1 MPELSPVVKERLR
14 ALESARGVTE
24 NDRYYF
30 GYQFGLGHDYVVP
43 YLEES
48 GVQLVGK
55 SICEIGCGEAG
66 VLAAIK
72 DRGAANVVGIDI
84 RQEAIDRA
92 RVIFDGLKLKGDFAL
107 HNITDQDTPPAW
119 REAFDL
125 VILRDVIEHLDETEN
140 SLKHVMEFVK
150 PGGHL
155 YIVFP
160 PYYSPF
166 GAHQHLLK
174 TFWGN
179 VPFIQLLPDAM
190 FKPMT
195 SKARHEIDIEEV
207 SRLRD
212 IKLTIEDF
220 RRASENVGLEIIRE
234 ELFFLR
240 PVFKMKFGLPTVKA
254 NFLRHVP
261 LLREL
266 VALEASYLLKKVVV
280 TEKIKES
287 SREEAVMP
295 SAEVTP
301 AFYKVAR

>member
-1 MPELSPVVKERLR
+1 MHELSPAVKERL
-14 ALESARGVTE
+14 ASLERSANVTA

-48 GVQLVGK
+48 GMQLAGK
-55 SICEIGCGEAG
+55 NICEIGCGEAG

-72 DRGAANVVGIDI
+72 DFGAANVVGIDI

-92 RVIFDGLKLKGDFAL
+92 RVIFDALNLKADFAL
-107 HNITDQDTPPAW
+107 HNITDEDTPPAW

-125 VILRDVIEHLDETEN
+125 VILRDVIEHLDETEQ

-160 PYYSPF
+160 PYYSPY

-174 TFWGN
+174 TFWGRM
-179 VPFIQLLPDAM
+179 PFLQLLPDSL
-190 FKPMT
+190 FKPLT
-195 SKARHEIDIEEV
+195 SKARHEIDVEEV
-207 SRLRD
+207 ARLRD

-220 RRASENVGLEIIRE
+220 RHSAENVGLEIVRE

-254 NFLRHVP
+254 NFLKHVP

-280 TEKIKES
+280 TEKIKDT
-287 SREEAVMP
+287 SRGEAVL
-295 SAEVTP
+295 SSTDVTP

>member
-1 MPELSPVVKERLR
+1 MPELSPAVKERL
-14 ALESARGVTE
+14 APLERSNVSA

-30 GYQFGLGHDYVVP
+30 GYQFGLGYEYVVP
-43 YLEES
+43 YLEGS
-48 GVQLVGK
+48 GIQLAGK
-55 SICEIGCGEAG
+55 NICEIGCGEAG

-72 DRGAANVVGIDI
+72 ERGAANVVGIDI

-92 RVIFDGLKLKGDFAL
+92 RVIFEAMKLKGDFAL
-107 HNITDQDTPPAW
+107 HNITDQDTPQPW

-125 VILRDVIEHLDETEN
+125 VILRDVIEHLDETET

-174 TFWGN
+174 TFWGRM
-179 VPFIQLLPDAM
+179 PFIQLLPDAL
-190 FKPMT
+190 FRPLT
-195 SKARHEIDIEEV
+195 SKARHEIDVEEV

-220 RRASENVGLEIIRE
+220 RRAAENVGLEIVRE

-254 NFLRHVP
+254 NFLKHVP

-266 VALEASYLLKKVVV
+266 VALEASYVLKKVIM
-280 TEKIKES
+280 TEKVKDTS
-287 SREEAVMP
+287 KG
-295 SAEVTP
+295 EVVRANPEVAP
-301 AFYKVAR
+301 AFYKVGR

>member
-1 MPELSPVVKERLR
+1 MPELSKPVQERLSV
-14 ALESARGVTE
+14 LERVPGITA

-43 YLEES
+43 YLESE
-48 GVQLVGK
+48 VGLQGK
-55 SICEIGCGEAG
+55 NVCEVGCGEAG

-72 DRGAANVVGIDI
+72 DAGAANVVGLDI

-92 RVIFDGLKLKGDFAL
+92 RTIFDSLRIKGDFAL
-107 HNITDQDTPPAW
+107 HNITEEKTPVAW
-119 REAFDL
+119 SEAFDL
-125 VILRDVIEHLDETEN
+125 VILRDVIEHLEETEQ

-150 PGGHL
+150 PGGFL

-174 TFWGN
+174 TFWGRM
-179 VPFIQLLPDAM
+179 PFLQLLPNGLFEAL
-190 FKPMT
+190 T
-195 SKARHEIDIEEV
+195 AKARHEIDVEEV
-207 SRLRD
+207 ARLRD
-212 IKLTIEDF
+212 IRLTIDGF
-220 RRASENVGLEIIRE
+220 RHAAENVGLEIVQE

-261 LLREL
+261 GVREL
-266 VALEASYLLKKVVV
+266 VALEASYLLKKVTA
-280 TEKIKES
+280 TEKIKEP
-287 SREEAVMP
+287 AA
-295 SAEVTP
+295 AEVVIGAASP
-301 AFYKVAR
+301 AF